1 MYIILVGSDGAE
13 CMQDMMDYSD
23 DANEAPDEK
32 LVLDFGMLRLM
43 CQCYCHVSF
52 QVLSAFVC
60 LKCWAS
66 EKFRYQN

>member
-1 MYIILVGSDGAE
+1 MYARYDG
-13 CMQDMMDYSD
+13 YSD

-32 LVLDFGMLRLM
+32 QVLDFGMLRLM

-60 LKCWAS
+60 LKCRAS